1 MVDNRT
7 AGCYDFFSFEENGGK
22 IMTTATVT
30 RSKTY
35 DMVYIAIFAVLMA
48 IWSWISIPTGVPFTL
63 QTFGVFLAVGV
74 LGGRRGTLAVLV
86 YILLG
91 AIGVPV
97 FAGFTGGIGVLLN
110 NTGGYIIG
118 FLFSALVMWGM
129 EILFGKKTWVLA
141 LSMVIGLAVCYAF
154 GTAWFMVVY
163 AKDAGAVGLATA
175 LGWCVFP
182 FVIPDLIKI
191 ALALALSK
199 RLAVVMK
206 IQ

>member
-1 MVDNRT
+1 
-7 AGCYDFFSFEENGGK
+7 
-22 IMTTATVT
+22 MTTAAVT
-30 RSKTY
+30 KSKTY

-63 QTFGVFLAVGV
+63 QTFGVFLAIGV

-97 FAGFTGGIGVLLN
+97 FAGFTGGIGILLN

-118 FLFSALVMWGM
+118 FLFSALAMWGM

-141 LSMVIGLAVCYAF
+141 LSMVIGLVVCYAF
-154 GTAWFMVVY
+154 GTAWFMAVY
-163 AKDAGAVGLATA
+163 AKDAGAIGLATA

-191 ALALALSK
+191 ALALALSR
-199 RLAVVMK
+199 RLAAVMK
-206 IQ
+206 MQ